1 MKKHIIAAVGLW
13 GLVGVSAFGAA
24 QVYEMALEMKTY
36 PFSDPDP
43 VPATGQTRYPYF
55 FFDGTT
61 DVPEMRTWKAVI
73 LENDKVKVTVF
84 PEIGGKVWGA
94 VDKVTG
100 REFVYYNHV
109 VKFRNISQRGPWC
122 SGGIEFNFGIIG
134 HGPWTATPVSYVTR
148 TNADGSVSCFVSETE
163 LVTRTTWQVEICLPA
178 EAEGFL
184 TRTQWYNGSGF
195 PMPYYQWMNAAYSVR
210 GNPSFEFPGTAYI
223 GHGGLPHDWP
233 IDPEGHDLH
242 VFAGN
247 AFGGA
252 KSEHIVGG
260 DSGIYGIWWPEAKFG
275 SAHLAHVTQKY
286 GRKVWLWPLSRNGGI
301 WEDLLT
307 DEDGQYTELQSGRV
321 FNQPSDSSYLTPF
334 KHPTF
339 AAGTTDAFEEE
350 WRVVRDRALFDAAW
364 QSSGNAAPRPLKAPK
379 DFDWTTPYGLCL
391 RGEQRLRQ
399 KMDRAAE
406 KDLLAAVEKDA
417 NYAPALSLLASLAA
431 RHGEYA
437 RARAF
442 AERAL
447 AVNTYD
453 AEANYADGLACWA
466 EGRLYAAKERFGLAA
481 YAPQWRAAAF
491 AAVAK
496 IELAEGNWA
505 VAETMAEKVLDADRR
520 NPEARLVQMVAA
532 RRRGDHAAAGR
543 IARET
548 LAAWPLFHAARY
560 ELNRAEPTSEPFDGF
575 VRNELPQETYM
586 EIGTWYEAAGQ
597 GEDAAAFFARAAERT
612 MIGAIREAYVLF
624 RLGQGAAAR
633 ARLDRAAAG
642 TTAFALPFRRETL
655 PALDWAVSENA
666 SWKFAYLKA
675 VLLAGLCRDAEAK
688 TILCGL
694 GEVPDDSTFYLYRAG
709 LVDGDAAERDL
720 NRALKLGGGWR
731 AGLALGRLLAERKD
745 FAAALK
751 VLKPQL
757 ATGAN
762 KIKIAYA
769 NALVGDRRYRE
780 AITFLETN
788 TFLPS
793 EHGDNASSA
802 WIDAGRALAEEAL
815 AKGDRAAARAAV
827 RKALSYPEHLGV
839 GKPYELDF
847 RPGQSQRNPLSDWS
861 ESLRELAEE

>member
-1 MKKHIIAAVGLW
+1 MKREIATVGLAW
-13 GLVGVSAFGAA
+13 CVGVAAFGAA
-24 QVYEMALEMKTY
+24 RVHETTLEMKTY

-43 VPATGQTRYPYF
+43 VPATGLTRYPYF

-61 DVPEMRTWKAVI
+61 DVSETRAWKAVV

-100 REFVYYNHV
+100 REFIYRNRV

-163 LVTRTTWQVEICLPA
+163 LVTRTTWQVEINLPDG
-178 EAEGFL
+178 AEGFL

-210 GNPSFEFPGTAYI
+210 GNPSFEFPGAAYV
-223 GHGGLPHDWP
+223 GHEGRPHDWP
-233 IDPEGHDLH
+233 VDPAGHDLH
-242 VFAGN
+242 VFEGN

-260 DSGIYGIWWPEAKFG
+260 ASGVYGIWWPEAKFG
-275 SAHLAHVTQKY
+275 SAHLSHVTQKY

-307 DEDGQYTELQSGRV
+307 DEDGQYTELQSGRA
-321 FNQPSDSSYLTPF
+321 FNQPADSSYLTPF

-364 QSSGNAAPRPLKAPK
+364 KSSGDYAPRPLKGPA

-406 KDLLAAVEKDA
+406 RDLLAAVAKDA

-466 EGRLYAAKERFGLAA
+466 EGRLSSAKERFGLAA
-481 YAPQWRAAAF
+481 YSPLWRAAAF

-505 VAETMAEKVLDADRR
+505 VAEAMAEKVLDADRR

-532 RRRGDHAAAGR
+532 RRCGDRATAAR
-543 IARET
+543 LARET

-560 ELNRAEPTSEPFDGF
+560 ELNRVDPASAPFDGF
-575 VRNELPQETYM
+575 VRNELPQETYL

-597 GEDAAAFFARAAERT
+597 LEDARAFFARAAERT
-612 MIGAIREAYVLF
+612 AVGAVREAHVLS
-624 RLGQGAAAR
+624 RLGQAVAAR
-633 ARLDRAAAG
+633 TRLEKAASG
-642 TTAFALPFRRETL
+642 TVAFALPFRRETL
-655 PALDWAVSENA
+655 PALDWAVSENH

-688 TILCGL
+688 AILRDL
-694 GEVPDDSTFYLYRAG
+694 GNEPDDPTFYLYRADG
-709 LVDGDAAERDL
+709 VEGDAAERDL
-720 NRALKLGGGWR
+720 RRALDLGGGWR
-731 AGLALGRLLAERKD
+731 AGLALGRLFAERKD

-762 KIKIAYA
+762 RVKIAYA

-780 AITFLETN
+780 ALAFLESN

-815 AKGDRAAARAAV
+815 AKGDRAAARVAV

-839 GKPYELDF
+839 GKPYDLDF
-847 RPGQSQRNPLSDWS
+847 RPGTGRRNPLSDWS
-861 ESLRELAEE
+861 EELRRLVAE